1 MPVQRVFVA
10 AAVCVPLCVGAQRDA
25 CSLLTPAEVSAA
37 IESTSLPGKRLLP
50 SDPRHCIWTDSPT
63 IAVSN
68 RRVTLTILRPGAYD
82 FGKGGVAGA
91 SAKIEPVSG
100 IGDDAY
106 YQLAGTGSPYLTV
119 RKGST
124 DFQVQILNGL
134 KFKELTLQQEK
145 AKEVDLAKAVV
156 AKL

>member
-1 MPVQRVFVA
+1 MHVQRVVVA
-10 AAVCVPLCVGAQRDA
+10 AAVSAPLFVGAQRDA

-50 SDPRHCIWTDSPT
+50 SDTRHCIWSDSPT
-63 IAVSN
+63 NAVSN
-68 RRVTLTILRPGAYD
+68 RRVTLTILMPGAYD

-91 SAKIEPVSG
+91 SVKIEAVSG
-100 IGDDAY
+100 VGDDAY
-106 YQLAGTGSPYLTV
+106 YQLGGSPRLTV
-119 RKGST
+119 RRGST
-124 DFQVQILNGL
+124 DFQVQILNGFN
-134 KFKELTLQQEK
+134 FKAFTLAQEK